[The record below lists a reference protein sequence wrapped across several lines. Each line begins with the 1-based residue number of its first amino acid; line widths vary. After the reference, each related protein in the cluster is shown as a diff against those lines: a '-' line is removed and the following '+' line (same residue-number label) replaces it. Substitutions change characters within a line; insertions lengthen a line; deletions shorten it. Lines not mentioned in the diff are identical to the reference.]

1 MIELYLTRV
10 CASTLMPLGGLYTV
24 GKKFKV
30 WTADE
35 KRGKVERE
43 VTYVDGVPV
52 AETYDEVVQMIRQQV
67 YLPNRYRMEQNKL
80 LLEQENGNAEE
91 AKDNGTE

>member
-35 KRGKVERE
+35 KRGEVEQE

-52 AETYDEVVQMIRQQV
+52 EETYDEVVRMIRHQL
-67 YLPNRYRMEQNKL
+67 YLPNRYRVEQNKL
-80 LLEQENGNAEE
+80 MLEAENEDAGQTT
-91 AKDNGTE
+91 GG